1 MTVAGKIQTLKKKIT
16 RAVTVLATGM
26 AASGIP
32 AFAQVQITPQAP
44 QNVNG
49 FVTILGYLEWL
60 GLVGGVFMGLLLA
73 GIKIALM
80 HDMEGGKRAA
90 LYSVLG
96 GVIISA
102 ASYIVNQFI

>member
-1 MTVAGKIQTLKKKIT
+1 MLGKIKSLKKKIS
-16 RAVTVLATGM
+16 RAMITLPIGM
-26 AASGIP
+26 ASAGVP
-32 AFAQVQITPQAP
+32 AFAQVQITPQQP
-44 QNVNG
+44 QNIQGLTTV
-49 FVTILGYLEWL
+49 LGYLEWL

-96 GVIISA
+96 GVLISA
-102 ASYIVNQFI
+102 ASYVVNQFI